1 MIRRDDPCEWRFLCL
16 PRKKGVMRQVTEEND
31 ILEAVRLG
39 LELGVAKQG
48 AHHFFL
54 VLLQCLL
61 TVLLVLCIH
70 LLDVSR
76 SKQRLMPQAAHPAEP
91 AAAHP
96 AEPAAAPA
104 AEHGAAP
111 AAEHGAAPAADPR
124 VAAPRAA

>member
-1 MIRRDDPCEWRFLCL
+1 MIRRDDLCEWRFLCL

-48 AHHFFL
+48 AHHFIL

-61 TVLLVLCIH
+61 TVLVVLCIH

-76 SKQRLMPQAAHPAEP
+76 LTKCLMPQAAHPAEP
-91 AAAHP
+91 AAAP
-96 AEPAAAPA
+96 GAAPEAVPAAAPA
-104 AEHGAAP
+104 ADPLVAP
-111 AAEHGAAPAADPR
+111 
-124 VAAPRAA
+124 PRAA